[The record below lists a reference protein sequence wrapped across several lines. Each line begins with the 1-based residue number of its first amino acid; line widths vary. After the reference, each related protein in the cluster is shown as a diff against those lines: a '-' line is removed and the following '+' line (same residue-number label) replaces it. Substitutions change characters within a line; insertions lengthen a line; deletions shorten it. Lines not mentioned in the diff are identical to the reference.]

1 MRRLSQSRGALPALA
16 VSVVMLAAFFVS
28 ADWGLPLRIEG
39 EMLDLRFRLL
49 PTQRHSVPV
58 VIIEIDDPSI
68 AEIGRWPWSREVFAQ
83 LFDRIAA
90 SKPKLI

>member
-1 MRRLSQSRGALPALA
+1 
-16 VSVVMLAAFFVS
+16 MLAAFFVS

-68 AEIGRWPWSREVFAQ
+68 AEIRRWPWPREVFAQ